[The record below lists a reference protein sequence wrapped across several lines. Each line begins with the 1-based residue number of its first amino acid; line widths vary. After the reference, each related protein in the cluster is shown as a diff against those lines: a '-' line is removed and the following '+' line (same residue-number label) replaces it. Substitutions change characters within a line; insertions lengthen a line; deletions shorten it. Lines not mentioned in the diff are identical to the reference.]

1 MKSKLKTNFGKRIK
15 YFRKLSG
22 LTQEQLAEM
31 IDLQPNSLGY
41 VENGKNSLSFDKFE
55 KLVDV
60 LDVEAYQMFLFDNR
74 DELNT
79 DKINEIIKILQ
90 TLNKRD
96 LDLAYLI
103 LFELGSIKP
112 AKNK

>member
-1 MKSKLKTNFGKRIK
+1 
-15 YFRKLSG
+15 
-22 LTQEQLAEM
+22 
-31 IDLQPNSLGY
+31 
-41 VENGKNSLSFDKFE
+41 
-55 KLVDV
+55 
-60 LDVEAYQMFLFDNR
+60 MFLFDNR

-79 DKINEIIKILQ
+79 DKIKEIIKILQ

-96 LDLAYLI
+96 LDLAYRI